1 MPADNNAAT
10 KKGTEPEVWNIEVC
24 SVAIKSSPIIAWTG
38 TVKVLLT
45 ESEMVNAVREILAS
59 GETHLGFD
67 TETKPNFVKGGWH
80 PTALIQL
87 ATANA
92 VYLFRVC
99 KLPGHCFDPLLP
111 IFTDPN
117 IIKTGVS
124 IHGDVRELQKVQ
136 HFNPAGFVDTTT
148 ITQKVLR
155 IKNGGLQALAFHFL
169 GGRITKGAQMSNWA
183 ADTLTD
189 TQIRYAATDA
199 WVSRNVHARAAAAA
213 VEMASRQ
220 QHFSK
225 NIRFCASVTT
235 ISSVK
240 KWSLA

>member
-1 MPADNNAAT
+1 M
-10 KKGTEPEVWNIEVC
+10 
-24 SVAIKSSPIIAWTG
+24 
-38 TVKVLLT
+38 
-45 ESEMVNAVREILAS
+45 
-59 GETHLGFD
+59 GFGI
-67 TETKPNFVKGGWH
+67 ETKPNSVRGTWQR
-80 PTALIQL
+80 TALL
-87 ATANA
+87 AIGNCLLWNQRK
-92 VYLFRVC
+92 VSNDNV
-99 KLPGHCFDPLLP
+99 DPLLP

-213 VEMASRQ
+213 VEMAS
-220 QHFSK
+220 
-225 NIRFCASVTT
+225 
-235 ISSVK
+235 
-240 KWSLA
+240 